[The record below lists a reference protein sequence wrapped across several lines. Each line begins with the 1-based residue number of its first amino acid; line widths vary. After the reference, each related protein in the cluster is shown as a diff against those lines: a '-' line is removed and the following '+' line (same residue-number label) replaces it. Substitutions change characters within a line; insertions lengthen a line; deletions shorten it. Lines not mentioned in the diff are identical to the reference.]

1 MKKNEFMY
9 GLLLTGFIH
18 VISISCLE
26 RQELSPLGFYLGV
39 GFILAISFLMRIFL
53 ACCEMNNEEDN
64 PPTDWASMV
73 YYILGGAVSSVG
85 ALSWFL
91 L

>member
-9 GLLLTGFIH
+9 GLLLTGFIQ

-39 GFILAISFLMRIFL
+39 AFILALSFLMRIFL
-53 ACCEMNNEEDN
+53 ACCEKHEEDN
-64 PPTDWASMV
+64 PPTDLVSMG
-73 YYILGGAVSSVG
+73 YFLLGGTISSLG